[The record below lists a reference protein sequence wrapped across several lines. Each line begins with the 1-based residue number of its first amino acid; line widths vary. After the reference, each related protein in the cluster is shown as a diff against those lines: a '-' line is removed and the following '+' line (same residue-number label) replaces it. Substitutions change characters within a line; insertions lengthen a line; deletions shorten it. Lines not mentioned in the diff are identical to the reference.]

1 LSSFL
6 FSLQTPAHGHNP
18 TSLLSLLCSFLNRI
32 PLNLPLPKNNI
43 NKKKRKE
50 KRKTLP
56 PPLSLSHN
64 IRQNTE

>member
-1 LSSFL
+1 
-6 FSLQTPAHGHNP
+6 LQTPAHGHNP

-32 PLNLPLPKNNI
+32 PLNLPLPKKII

-50 KRKTLP
+50 KKLSLSLP
-56 PPLSLSHN
+56 PSLSLSHN